1 MKKLDFYGKRALVVG
16 GSRGIG
22 RSVVTDLVE
31 LGADTFY
38 ASRRANKEE
47 KKAKFIEVD
56 LNDQDGI
63 IDLFKKID
71 QVGAIDIVI
80 NAAAINFCKR
90 FDEISSDE
98 WEQVERVN
106 LRAAFVVCQQAAI
119 RMKKMKY
126 GKIVNVSSIAG
137 RHRSLVSGIHYVS
150 TKAGL
155 IGLTRQLAYELGPYN
170 LNINVVCPSQTMT
183 DMLKESMSSNEVKAL
198 AKTIPLRRIA
208 TVEEQVNPILFLCS
222 DLSSYITGAVIDV
235 NGGQI

>member
-1 MKKLDFYGKRALVVG
+1 MKKLDFSGKRALVVG

-22 RSVVTDLVE
+22 RGVVADLVE

-56 LNDQDGI
+56 LNNKDEI
-63 IDLFKKID
+63 IDLFEKID
-71 QVGAIDIVI
+71 QVGEIDIVI

-90 FDEISSDE
+90 FDEISPDE

-106 LRAAFVVCQQAAI
+106 LRAAFFICQQAAI

-137 RHRSLVSGIHYVS
+137 RYRSLVSGIHYVS

-155 IGLTRQLAYELGPYN
+155 FGLT
-170 LNINVVCPSQTMT
+170 
-183 DMLKESMSSNEVKAL
+183 
-198 AKTIPLRRIA
+198 
-208 TVEEQVNPILFLCS
+208 
-222 DLSSYITGAVIDV
+222 
-235 NGGQI
+235 